1 MATTTATATEP
12 LTSAQDIDLIVH
24 SAHWDPFSV
33 LGPHEVTARG
43 QTTWVVR
50 AFLPEARRAWLVD
63 LAGGEPGARLPME
76 KVHAD
81 GFFVLALPGR
91 KGPINYRLAVENH
104 EGHSWEFVDAYR
116 FGPVLTDF
124 DLHLLGEGT
133 HYKNYERLGAH
144 LREHGGYR
152 GVHFAVWAPNAQ
164 RVSVVGN
171 FNHWD
176 GRRHPLRSCGSGGYW
191 EIFIPDLSQGEVYK
205 FEIKSRYHGYM
216 VEKADP
222 YGFYAEPRPRTA
234 SIVWEITKFRWN
246 DHDWMS
252 RRAKAQSLD
261 APISIYE
268 VHLGSWRRRPEDG
281 NRFLTYRELA
291 DELVEYLAGTGF
303 THVELLPVSEHP
315 FDGSW
320 GYQPVGYF
328 APTSRYGTPDDFA
341 YFVDKLHQHGYGVL
355 LDWVPAHFP
364 RDVHGLGYFDGTHLY
379 EHEDPRLGEH
389 RDWGTK
395 IFNYGRAEVRNF
407 LLGNALFWLERY
419 HVDGLRVDA
428 VASMLYLDY
437 SRQPGEWVPNA
448 FGGNENLEAI
458 DFLKQLNILTHQHHP
473 GILTVA
479 EESTSWT
486 GVSRPTYLGG
496 LGFSLKWNMGWMNDT
511 LVYMSKDPVYR
522 KYEHGALTFSLIYAF
537 TENFLLPL
545 SHDEVVHG
553 KGSLLDKMP
562 GDLWQKYANLRLLFG
577 YMWGHPGKKLL
588 FMGDEIAQWREWKHD
603 ESLDWHLLQW
613 ESHRGVH
620 KLVGDL
626 NALYKAEP
634 ALHQVDFEWTGFE
647 WLELHDWEN
656 SVLAFLRRGKA
667 PGQEVV
673 VVCNF
678 TPVVRHGYRIGVPS
692 GGFYRELL
700 NTDAAIYAGSNVG
713 NEGGVWAHPEPHA
726 GRPYHLSLTLP
737 PLAVLFLKVAPTQ

>member
-1 MATTTATATEP
+1 MSLMTQRTPATDPT
-12 LTSAQDIDLIVH
+12 DIDLIVH
-24 SAHWDPFSV
+24 GNHWDPFSV
-33 LGPHEVTARG
+33 LGPHEVSAGGRRAR
-43 QTTWVVR
+43 VLR
-50 AFLPEARRAWLVD
+50 AFLPEARHAWVVD
-63 LAGGEPGARLPME
+63 LARGEPGERVPMDRI
-76 KVHAD
+76 HPD
-81 GFFVLALPGR
+81 GFFERTFTDRTAPF
-91 KGPINYRLAVENH
+91 PYRLAVEDYQ
-104 EGHSWEFVDAYR
+104 GHRWEFVDAYQ
-116 FGPVLTDF
+116 FGRVLTDF

-133 HYKNYERLGAH
+133 HYKSYERLGAH
-144 LREHGGYR
+144 LRVHEGIR

-164 RVSVVGN
+164 RVSVIGN

-176 GRRHPLRSCGSGGYW
+176 GRRHPMRSLGPTGIW
-191 EIFIPDLSQGEVYK
+191 EIFIPDLTQGEVYK
-205 FEIKSRYHGYM
+205 FEIKSRYHGYL

-222 YGFYAEPRPRTA
+222 YGFYAEQRPRTA
-234 SIVWEITKFRWN
+234 SIVWDITKFQW
-246 DHDWMS
+246 HDQEWMAN
-252 RRAKAQSLD
+252 REKRQALD

-268 VHLGSWRRRPEDG
+268 VHLGSWKRVPEDG
-281 NRFLTYRELA
+281 NRFLNYRELA
-291 DELVEYLAGTGF
+291 DQLVEYLDGLGF

-341 YFVDKLHQHGYGVL
+341 YFVDTLHRHGYGVI

-407 LLGNALFWLERY
+407 LIGNALFWLERY

-437 SRQPGEWVPNA
+437 SRQPGEWIPNR

-458 DFLKQLNILTHQHHP
+458 DFLKQLNVLTHQYHP
-473 GILTVA
+473 GILTIA

-511 LVYMSKDPVYR
+511 LVYMSKDPIYR

-537 TENFLLPL
+537 TENFVLPL

-562 GDLWQKYANLRLLFG
+562 GDLWQKYANLRLLYG

-588 FMGDEIAQWREWKHD
+588 FMGGEFAQWREWKHD

-613 ESHRGVH
+613 ESHRGVQR
-620 KLVGDL
+620 LITDL
-626 NALYKAEP
+626 NALYRAEP
-634 ALHQVDFEWTGFE
+634 ALHEVDFEWTGFE

-656 SVLAFLRRGKA
+656 SVLAFLRRAKA
-667 PGQEVV
+667 PGHEIV

-678 TPVVRHGYRIGVPS
+678 TPVVRYDYRVGVPA

-713 NEGGVWAHPEPHA
+713 NQGGVWAQAEPHA
-726 GRPYHLSLTLP
+726 GRPFHLSLTLP
-737 PLAVLFLKVAPTQ
+737 PLGVLFLKRETLGQS

>member
-1 MATTTATATEP
+1 MMSHSTPTAL
-12 LTSAQDIDLIVH
+12 LTNPSDVDLLIH
-24 SAHWDPFSV
+24 AAHWDPFSI
-33 LGPHEVTARG
+33 LGLHSVAFGKASG
-43 QTTWVVR
+43 QVVR
-50 AFLPEARRAWLVD
+50 ALLPDAQRAWVVD
-63 LAGGEPGARLPME
+63 LSGGEPGVRVEMHRTRDE
-76 KVHAD
+76 
-81 GFFVLALPGR
+81 GFYEAAFRDR
-91 KGPINYRLAVENH
+91 KERFPYRLAVENH
-104 EGHSWEFVDAYR
+104 EGHGWEFVDPYQ

-144 LREHGGYR
+144 LRMHEGFQ

-176 GRRHPLRSCGSGGYW
+176 GRRHPMRSCGQGGIW
-191 EIFIPDLSQGEVYK
+191 EIFIPDLTQGEVYK
-205 FEIKSRYHGYM
+205 LEIKSRVHGYL
-216 VEKADP
+216 VEKSDP
-222 YGFYAEPRPRTA
+222 YAFYAEVRPRTA
-234 SIVWEITKFRWN
+234 SIVWDVMNFEWH
-246 DHDWMS
+246 DDDWMAN
-252 RRAKAQSLD
+252 RAKTQALD
-261 APISIYE
+261 APIAIYE
-268 VHLGSWRRRPEDG
+268 CHLGSWRRRPEEG

-303 THVELLPVSEHP
+303 THIELLPINEHP

-328 APTSRYGTPDDFA
+328 GPTSRFGTPDDFA
-341 YFVDKLHQHGYGVL
+341 YFVDTLHRHGYGVL

-364 RDVHGLGYFDGTHLY
+364 RDQHGLGYFDGTHLY

-389 RDWGTK
+389 RDWGTM
-395 IFNYGRAEVRNF
+395 IFNYGRTEVRNF
-407 LLGNALFWLERY
+407 LFGNALFWLERY
-419 HVDGLRVDA
+419 HIDGLRVDA

-437 SRQPGEWVPNA
+437 SRKHGEWVPNR

-458 DFLKQLNILTHQHHP
+458 DFLKRLNELTHQYHP

-479 EESTSWT
+479 EESTSWS

-511 LVYMSKDPVYR
+511 LVYFSKDPVYR

-588 FMGDEIAQWREWKHD
+588 FMGDEFAQWREWKHD

-613 ESHRGVH
+613 SSHQGVK
-620 KLVGDL
+620 KLVADL
-626 NALYKAEP
+626 NALYKQEP
-634 ALHQVDFEWTGFE
+634 ALHQVDFDWTGFE

-656 SVLAFLRRGKA
+656 SVLAFLRRGRT
-667 PGQEVV
+667 PGEAVV

-678 TPVVRHGYRIGVPS
+678 TPVIRDNYRVGVPDT
-692 GGFYRELL
+692 GYYREIL
-700 NTDAAIYAGSNVG
+700 NTDAEIYGGSNVG
-713 NEGGVWAHPEPHA
+713 NQGGIWAHAEPHA
-726 GRPYHLSLTLP
+726 GRPCHLSLRLP
-737 PLAVLFLKVAPTQ
+737 PLGALFLKVAREG